1 MAMTSWKTVF
11 AAVAAA
17 MLFAACAKKEEA
29 PPAEEAPD
37 VSLEVK
43 TPEVEVT
50 VPADPAA
57 SDANSVDAE
66 ASGGDKV
73 SEPPPPPAEG

>member
-1 MAMTSWKTVF
+1 MTTWKTVF

-29 PPAEEAPD
+29 PPPEDAAD
-37 VSLEVK
+37 VSVEVK

-57 SDANSVDAE
+57 PDANSADAE
-66 ASGGDKV
+66 HSGGDKV
-73 SEPPPPPAEG
+73 TEPPPPPSEG

>member
-1 MAMTSWKTVF
+1 MTTYKSVF
-11 AAVAAA
+11 AATAAV
-17 MLFAACAKKEEA
+17 LLIAACAKKEEA
-29 PPAEEAPD
+29 PPPEESAD

-57 SDANSVDAE
+57 PDANSTDAE
-66 ASGGDKV
+66 QSGGDKV
-73 SEPPPPPAEG
+73 SEPEPPPAEG

>member
-29 PPAEEAPD
+29 PPPAEEAPD

-50 VPADPAA
+50 VPAD
-57 SDANSVDAE
+57 ANSMDAE
-66 ASGGDKV
+66 QSGGDKV
-73 SEPPPPPAEG
+73 SDPEPPPVSE